1 MGAVHQL
8 VHTLSYGDAI
18 STEVLALQRV
28 LQSLGFKSEVF
39 AIHEH
44 PLLKGRS
51 RSYRELLD
59 GSPDR
64 ADIILHYSLGSPLN
78 ELYANWDS
86 GERIL
91 VYHNITPAR
100 WYRAINQRVADDI
113 EVGLRDLPKLCAISS
128 RIWADSAFNAGELAN
143 LGFSN
148 CEVLDLLVDPARWQG
163 VRNEGIYAAIKGAPG
178 TQVLH
183 VGRLAPNKCLED
195 LIKSFYFL
203 VKYIDKDAR
212 LRLVGIDTDT
222 ELYSFSLRELASY
235 LGIAHA
241 VEFVGPRSDSEV
253 RAMYEASDVYLCMSE
268 HEGFCLPLIE
278 AMHFKLPVIAFAA
291 GAVPDTLGDG
301 GILLYEKRHAEVGAL
316 IAEVAKPGELRGA
329 LISKGCERVSY
340 FSFER
345 FCARVSQLMAR
356 DCDVSPAFG
365 EVFSGGRELNERK
378 CN

>member
-1 MGAVHQL
+1 MRSVHQL

-51 RSYRELLD
+51 RSYRELLVD
-59 GSPDR
+59 APDR

-78 ELYANWDS
+78 QLYSNWRS

-100 WYRAINQRVADDI
+100 WYRAVNQRVADDI
-113 EVGLRDLPKLCAISS
+113 EVGLRDLPQLCALSS
-128 RIWADSAFNAGELAN
+128 RIWADSAFNAGELAS

-148 CEVLDLLVDPARWQG
+148 CEVLDLLVDPARWEG
-163 VRNEGIYAAIKGAPG
+163 GRNEGLYASIKGAVG
-178 TQVLH
+178 AQVLH

-195 LIKSFYFL
+195 LIKSFYFF
-203 VKYIDKDAR
+203 VKYIDTDAR

-278 AMHFKLPVIAFAA
+278 AMHFKLPVIAYAA

-301 GILLYEKRHAEVGAL
+301 GILIYEKRYAEVGAL
-316 IAEVAKPGELRGA
+316 IAEVARPGELQSE
-329 LISKGCERVSY
+329 LISKGSERVSY

-345 FCARVSQLMAR
+345 FSARVSELMGR
-356 DCDVSPAFG
+356 GSDVVVGGGHLSC
-365 EVFSGGRELNERK
+365 GGR
-378 CN
+378 